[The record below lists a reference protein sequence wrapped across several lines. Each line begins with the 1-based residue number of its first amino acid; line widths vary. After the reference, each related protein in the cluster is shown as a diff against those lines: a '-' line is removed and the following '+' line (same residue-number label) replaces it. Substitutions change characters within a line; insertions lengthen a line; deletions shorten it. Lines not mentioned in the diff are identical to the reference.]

1 MKRGAQLFR
10 GISRLEDIRH
20 NMYED
25 IINLPHH
32 ISTKHPPMSSYD
44 RAAQFAS
51 FAALRGH
58 SDAIDET
65 ARLTDYK
72 IELDEYEVD
81 IINQKLIEIEQ
92 DNDKKLIKVTYYVPD
107 EKKTGGAY
115 ITTTGLLK
123 KIDSYK
129 HCLIMDDS
137 RCINI
142 DDIIHIDFE

>member
-1 MKRGAQLFR
+1 
-10 GISRLEDIRH
+10 
-20 NMYED
+20 MYED

-32 ISTKHPPMSSYD
+32 VSHKHPPMSSYD

-81 IINQKLIEIEQ
+81 IINQKLKELEVYKEEIE
-92 DNDKKLIKVTYYVPD
+92 IKVTHFVPD

-115 ITTTGLLK
+115 ITTSGLLK
-123 KIDSYK
+123 KIDNYK
-129 HCLIMDDS
+129 RCLIMSDS
-137 RCINI
+137 SYINI
-142 DDIIHIDFE
+142 DDIIHIE